1 MCKQQLRDKCFNYQS
16 RVCTLIVL
24 TISLFKH
31 FAKETCVKME
41 ENIPSRWMEEEEEK
55 RKVEEEEKEGKLKE
69 RKLRRAE
76 MERKRSFA
84 KTFLELIRVGIH
96 EI

>member
-1 MCKQQLRDKCFNYQS
+1 MFQLPVTRVHSYSFNY
-16 RVCTLIVL
+16 TY
-24 TISLFKH
+24 SLFKH

-69 RKLRRAE
+69 RK
-76 MERKRSFA
+76 
-84 KTFLELIRVGIH
+84 
-96 EI
+96 